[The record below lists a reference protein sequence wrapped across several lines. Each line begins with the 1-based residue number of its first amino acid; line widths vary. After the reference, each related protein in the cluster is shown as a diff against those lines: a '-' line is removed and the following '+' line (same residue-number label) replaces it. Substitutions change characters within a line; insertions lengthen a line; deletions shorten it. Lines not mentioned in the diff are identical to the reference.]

1 MLVKIGFMV
10 QMLKRALS
18 ETGEMCEPGE
28 EDKQSHHRRQHHG
41 VCHKYVKYVLSH
53 HCQQVTVY
61 QNN

>member
-28 EDKQSHHRRQHHG
+28 EDKQSHHSDSIMEC
-41 VCHKYVKYVLSH
+41 VISMSSMSSPTTANK
-53 HCQQVTVY
+53 
-61 QNN
+61 